1 MKKILSFVVVMAAAA
16 LVGCA
21 GNQNKKAAEA
31 QAGETVIE
39 AAACDKCDQKCA
51 GDCDKC
57 DQECTEKCG
66 QCDDAAACG
75 KCEKECAE
83 KSDKKECCK
92 K

>member
-1 MKKILSFVVVMAAAA
+1 MKKILSFVVVLAAAA

-39 AAACDKCDQKCA
+39 AAACDKCDKECA
-51 GDCDKC
+51 GDCEKC
-57 DQECTEKCG
+57 DKECAEKCEKT
-66 QCDDAAACG
+66 DDAAACG
-75 KCEKECAE
+75 KCAE